1 MLLTAFPSGP
11 FATNAYL
18 LQCKQTGQAAIFD
31 PAPGSAQDLKWATA
45 QLYIKKILLTHSHWD
60 HIGDL
65 AELKKYWDVP
75 VYVHELD
82 AANVF
87 NPGSDGLPM
96 MMPIEGVQVDGFLE
110 DGQQIQVGA
119 LLIQVIHTP
128 GHTPGG
134 VCFYLKEQ
142 GILLSGDTL
151 FKGSIGNLSFST
163 ANPDAMWTSLKKLA
177 KLPSDTKVYPG
188 HGEPTM
194 IGKETWLEN
203 AKEVFTC

>member
-18 LQCKQTGQAAIFD
+18 LKCEQTGQAAVFD
-31 PAPGSAQDLKWATA
+31 PAPGSSEDLKWATA
-45 QLYIKKILLTHSHWD
+45 KVDVQGIFLTHSHWD

-65 AELKKYWDVP
+65 AELKKHLDVP
-75 VYVHELD
+75 VYVHALD
-82 AANVF
+82 SVNVAY
-87 NPGSDGLPM
+87 PGADRLPL
-96 MMPIEGVQVDGFLE
+96 MMPVQGVEPDEFLE
-110 DGQQIQVGA
+110 EGQQIQIGN
-119 LLIQVIHTP
+119 LLIEVIHTP

-142 GILLSGDTL
+142 AVLISGDTL
-151 FKGSIGNLSFST
+151 FKGSIGNLSFPT
-163 ANPDAMWTSLKKLA
+163 ANTDAMWTSLKKLA
-177 KLPSDTKVYPG
+177 KLPSETKVYPG

-194 IGKETWLEN
+194 IGNEKWLEN